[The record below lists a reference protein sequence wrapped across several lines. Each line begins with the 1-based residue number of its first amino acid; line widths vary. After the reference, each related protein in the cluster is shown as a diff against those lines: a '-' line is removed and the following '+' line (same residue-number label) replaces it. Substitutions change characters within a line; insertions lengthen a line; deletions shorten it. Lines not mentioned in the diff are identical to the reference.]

1 MFPPRSRSRSQSPSA
16 LPLNGLPINT
26 KPTPRYSNR
35 RSALSFFGTAAL
47 TGIVFHLLFIGFG
60 GGEAVRDVP
69 GLKEW
74 LPPKSPEVTVV
85 KEACPDSLD
94 PIRTHS
100 AALPKPTYHPPTVAS
115 GSSTGNA
122 TFTAEEES
130 SDNTATMDE
139 LRKMISQTRGYYGR
153 DYSLGLGWNNV
164 SPSRCY
170 SGVCISGQRCGGRVE
185 SRYAYDAHV
194 FLPARAAKPDFVSP
208 SESRMHALN

>member
-26 KPTPRYSNR
+26 KPTLRYSNR

-69 GLKEW
+69 VLREW
-74 LPPKSPEVTVV
+74 LPPKSSPEVTVV

-100 AALPKPTYHPPTVAS
+100 ATLPKPTYHPTTTA
-115 GSSTGNA
+115 GSISTGKGNA
-122 TFTAEEES
+122 TDAAQEES

-164 SPSRCY
+164 SLLVATR
-170 SGVCISGQRCGGRVE
+170 RV
-185 SRYAYDAHV
+185 D
-194 FLPARAAKPDFVSP
+194 LRAAVGKSKPL
-208 SESRMHALN
+208 RL